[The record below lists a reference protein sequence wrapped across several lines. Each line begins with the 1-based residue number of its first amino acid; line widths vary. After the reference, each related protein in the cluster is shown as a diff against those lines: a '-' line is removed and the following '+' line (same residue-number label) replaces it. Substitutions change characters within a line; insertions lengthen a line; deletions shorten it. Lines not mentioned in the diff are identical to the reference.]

1 MKLNAHSQQRGA
13 TLITSLVMLVVLTL
27 LVISAINSSRS
38 NLRIA
43 GNMQMH
49 EEVVAAAQQA
59 TEQVISSN
67 FTKAPAAVNLTLN
80 INNASYV
87 AAVATPVCTG
97 SSPLTNDSPNLPPQ
111 CISSDSAQNTG
122 IIFTSGTAA
131 APTSWCLAQ
140 QWDIRTQVD
149 DNVTGASVTL
159 HQGVSM
165 NVDVGTKCTESVPT
179 L

>member
-1 MKLNAHSQQRGA
+1 MKLNAHIQQRGA

-67 FTKAPAAVNLTLN
+67 FTKAPASAVVAVNV
-80 INNASYV
+80 NNAAYTANIS
-87 AAVATPVCTG
+87 TPVCTG
-97 SSPLTNDSPNLPPQ
+97 SSPLTNDTPNLPPQ
-111 CISSDSAQNTG
+111 CISSSTAQNTG
-122 IIFTSGTAA
+122 IIFTSGAA
-131 APTSWCLAQ
+131 ATLTSWCLAQ
-140 QWDIRTQVD
+140 QWDVRTQVD

-165 NVDVGTKCTESVPT
+165 NVDVGTNCTVSLPT